1 MAPLANQIHVD
12 TLLSNVSIKYQPTDF
27 IAMQVFPEVQVKK
40 TSDLYRIYD
49 RNFRLP
55 ETQRSN
61 RAEARE
67 HLFEVSTASY
77 LLQRHSLK
85 SFVSD
90 TDAQNYDLADLR
102 AETTEELTNVL
113 LRRLE
118 LQVAN
123 LFTTTNWSL
132 NVSLAATA
140 QFDDNTTVSN
150 PIPVFQT
157 GSSTVI
163 ANAGF
168 KPNFGILPRDGY
180 VACVNHISIADRL
193 KYTSADIDAVKLA
206 ALFELETLLI
216 PTAGYDNSALGA
228 TTVVANFYG
237 DNAFLGYKPGNPG
250 ILKPSSGYIFRN
262 AVPMVK
268 RWRVEERESDCIEVN
283 MEFQAKVVAS
293 LSGYLIRDIL
303 N

>member
-1 MAPLANQIHVD
+1 MPPLANQIHVD
-12 TLLSNVSIKYQPTDF
+12 TLLSNISIKYQPVDF
-27 IAMQVFPEVQVKK
+27 IAMKVFPEVQVKK
-40 TSDLYRIYD
+40 TSDLYRVYD
-49 RNFRLP
+49 RNFRVP

-67 HLFEVSTASY
+67 HNFEVSTSSY
-77 LLQRHSLK
+77 LLQRHALK

-118 LQVAN
+118 LTVAN

-132 NVSLAATA
+132 NVSLASTA

-163 ANAGF
+163 ANSGF
-168 KPNFGILPRDGY
+168 KPNFGILPRDGM
-180 VACVNHISIADRL
+180 VACVNHISVTDRL
-193 KYTSADIDAVKLA
+193 KYTSADIDVGKLA
-206 ALFELETLLI
+206 ALFDIEELLV
-216 PTAGYDNSALGA
+216 PASGYDNSAEGA

-237 DNAFLGYKPGNPG
+237 DNAFLGYKPKSPG

-262 AVPMVK
+262 SIPMVK
-268 RWRVEERESDCIEVN
+268 RWRVEEREADCIEVN
-283 MEFQAKVVAS
+283 MEFQPKVVAS